1 MTKPRKFSRI
11 VVEPPG
17 PVAKKIIERDEK
29 YLMQSYVRWYPL
41 VIAKGEGAVLED
53 VDGNRYIDFNSGLAV
68 LNTGHTPEPVIKRI
82 KEQLGRFLHYSLTDF
97 YYELAPMYAEKL
109 VNALNWPDGKVF
121 FTNSGAES
129 IEAGIKVS
137 RGFFKGK
144 RPYLISFL
152 NSFHGRTMATLTLSA
167 SKTIHKKY
175 FHPLLPGVI
184 HVPYPYPYRCPFG
197 SETPDECAENT
208 IGYIEDVVFKK
219 LVDPSEV
226 AAFFI
231 EPIQG
236 EGGYV
241 VPPKKFMVMLR
252 RLTKEHGI
260 LLVADEVQSGMG
272 RTGKLLAI
280 HNFDVKPDLVALAK
294 GIASGLPLGVLVGDS
309 EFMSLPGG
317 SHANTFGG
325 NPVSLA
331 AADATLEMLLGG
343 LMENARIQGD
353 YIKSRMLEL
362 MDEISIIGDVRGLG
376 LMIGVE
382 IVRDRETKEPA
393 PKIVSWIINQCFKRG
408 LLIIGGGETSLRLAP
423 PLVINREQVDEALD
437 ILEGVLREAEKKV
450 S

>member
-1 MTKPRKFSRI
+1 MRSGRYVSIK
-11 VVEPPG
+11 VEPPG
-17 PVAKKIIERDEK
+17 PKAREVIEKDSK

-41 VIAKGEGAVLED
+41 VIARGEGAIVED

-68 LNTGHTPEPVIKRI
+68 LNTGHLPSPVIERI
-82 KEQLGRFLHYSLTDF
+82 KGQLGRFLHYSLTDF

-109 VNALNWPDGKVF
+109 INALGWNGGKVF

-137 RGFFKGK
+137 RGYFKGS

-197 SETPDECAENT
+197 SESGDECAERV
-208 IGYIEDVVFKK
+208 IGYIEDVVFRKV
-219 LVDPSEV
+219 VDPNEV

-236 EGGYV
+236 EGGYI
-241 VPPKKFMVMLR
+241 VPPKRFMEMLR
-252 RLTKEHGI
+252 SLTHRNGI

-272 RTGKLLAI
+272 RTGELLAI
-280 HNFDVKPDLVALAK
+280 YNFGIKPDLAALAK
-294 GIASGLPLGVLVGDS
+294 GIASGIPLGALVGDGDY
-309 EFMSLPGG
+309 MSLPKG

-325 NPVSLA
+325 NPVALS
-331 AADATLEMLLGG
+331 AADATLDMLLDG
-343 LMENARIQGD
+343 LMDNAKKMGD
-353 YIKSRMLEL
+353 YIKTRLLEL
-362 MDEISIIGDVRGLG
+362 MDSSRIIGDVRGLG

-382 IVRDRETKEPA
+382 IVKDKAKKVPA
-393 PKIVSWIINQCFKRG
+393 PDLVEWIINQCFKRG
-408 LLIIGGGETSLRLAP
+408 LLIIGGGESSLRLAP
-423 PLVINREQVDEALD
+423 PLVINRDQVDEAME
-437 ILEGVLREAEKKV
+437 ILVDVVREAETLL
-450 S
+450 